1 LADAVRFIADAL
13 AQVAEAGE
21 FVLSP
26 GIYPNIQGAEKI
38 LANLYL
44 MEDPS
49 AEELKKLQGELRQI
63 FLR

>member
-1 LADAVRFIADAL
+1 M
-13 AQVAEAGE
+13 
-21 FVLSP
+21 
-26 GIYPNIQGAEKI
+26 NIQGAEKI

-49 AEELKKLQGELRQI
+49 AEQLKKLQGELRQI